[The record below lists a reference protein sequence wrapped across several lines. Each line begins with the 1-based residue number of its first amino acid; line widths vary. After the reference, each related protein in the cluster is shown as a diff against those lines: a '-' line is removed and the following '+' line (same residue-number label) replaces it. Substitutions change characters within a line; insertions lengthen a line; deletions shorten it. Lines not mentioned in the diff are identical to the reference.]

1 MQSSEKLATDSVGR
15 PQPATVG
22 IAVLRPRRVSGTIAP
37 EVDRRMIP
45 SVEESWGYARV
56 KRLLDV
62 VGALAGLI
70 FNSPLMLLCVIL
82 IKLQDGGPV
91 LFRQIRVGLN
101 GQRFEIYKFRSMVVN
116 AEAIRSGLED
126 LNEHDD
132 KRTFKILNDPRITRV
147 GRFMR
152 RLSLD
157 ELPQLFNV
165 LRGEMSLVGPR
176 PALPSE
182 VAMYEASHMV
192 RLAVKPGLTCI
203 WQVSGRSNL
212 GFPQQMKLDLEYIQR
227 RSIWLDLVLI
237 AKTMP
242 VVIRGDGAA

>member
-1 MQSSEKLATDSVGR
+1 VGNGELRSSRA
-15 PQPATVG
+15 
-22 IAVLRPRRVSGTIAP
+22 SGTIAP
-37 EVDRRMIP
+37 EVDGGAIP
-45 SVEESWGYARV
+45 SVGESWGYVRI

-62 VGALAGLI
+62 VGAICGLI
-70 FNSPLMLLCVIL
+70 LNSPLMLLCVVL

-91 LFRQIRVGLN
+91 LFRQVRVGLN

-132 KRTFKILNDPRITRV
+132 KRTFKILHDPRITRV

-182 VAMYEASHMV
+182 VAMYETEHMV

-212 GFPQQMKLDLEYIQR
+212 GFPQQMKLDLDYIQQR
-227 RSIWLDLVLI
+227 NIWLDLVLI

-242 VVIRGDGAA
+242 AVILGDGAA